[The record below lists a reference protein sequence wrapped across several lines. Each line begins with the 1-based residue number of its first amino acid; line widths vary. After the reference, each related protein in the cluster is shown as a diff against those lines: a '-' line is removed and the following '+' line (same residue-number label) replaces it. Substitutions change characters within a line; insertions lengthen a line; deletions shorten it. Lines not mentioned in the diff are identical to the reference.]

1 MFCRG
6 GPSSTGE
13 GGQAMKGGL
22 ASEHARALNVVV
34 ILLACLYTQLSSLCS
49 VLLWTTDS
57 TCG

>member
-1 MFCRG
+1 MFCNR

-34 ILLACLYTQLSSLCS
+34 ILLACLYAQLSSL
-49 VLLWTTDS
+49 
-57 TCG
+57 